1 MAAFCLAPESITK
14 MQALQC
20 CISSLCTSEGLV
32 YTQQSNNATQCN
44 PLLCPLSYSSQYLLR
59 EKAGAGQKASGAD
72 SHIAFFR
79 PNLFTYVDSSS
90 PASTVP
96 PSYIALG
103 RACVAEDPL
112 KRPTFDEVLFGLEG
126 VRRDS
131 EQRKG
136 ATVASAAASVAC
148 VGPEL
153 GARPDELGARQRSVL
168 GSGLGESI
176 PLGSDIWGGV
186 LSSSAFGGGSSG
198 GIPSS
203 ALGDGSSG
211 GIPSSALGGGRS
223 GGVPS
228 SALGGGR
235 SGGILS
241 SALGGGPGSG
251 LGGALGGTSLGSDA
265 TPSQAGRP
273 LLRGGSYA

>member
-153 GARPDELGARQRSVL
+153 GARPDELGARQSSVL
-168 GSGLGESI
+168 GSGLGEGI
-176 PLGSDIWGGV
+176 PLGSDIGGGV
-186 LSSSAFGGGSSG
+186 LS
-198 GIPSS
+198 SS

-211 GIPSSALGGGRS
+211 GIP
-223 GGVPS
+223 
-228 SALGGGR
+228 
-235 SGGILS
+235 S

-251 LGGALGGTSLGSDA
+251 LGGALGGTSLGRDA
-265 TPSQAGRP
+265 TSSQAGRP